1 VGRDKEQHMRKL
13 ARRQLLYLAA
23 GALPSLR
30 LSPARADAYPARPIR
45 IICGFPAGGT
55 ADIAARLM
63 GHWLSERL
71 GQQFIVDNRIGAST
85 NIATEAV
92 AHAAADGCT
101 LLAATATNTINP
113 SLFDDLS
120 FDFIR
125 DIAMV
130 GGIARNPLVLL
141 VHPSVPATTLA
152 EFVAYAKA
160 NPGKVTLASSGIGTI
175 PHVTGELFKMK
186 TGTNMLD
193 VPYRGSVPM
202 LTDLLAGRVQ
212 AAFDPLVTTEHIKSG
227 ELRALG
233 VTTDKRWPLLPDL
246 PAISES
252 LPGFEASGWTAIAAP
267 KATDPAIVQKLNSE
281 INAGLADPGV
291 GTGLAAFGGSPFFG
305 SPADLDKL
313 AAGDTAKWRAVI
325 KFANIKPT

>member
-1 VGRDKEQHMRKL
+1 MRKFT
-13 ARRQLLYLAA
+13 RRQLLYLA
-23 GALPSLR
+23 GALPAVR
-30 LSPARADAYPARPIR
+30 LSPVRADAYPSRPVR

-63 GHWLSERL
+63 AHWLSERL
-71 GQQFIVDNRIGAST
+71 GQQFIVDNRTGAST

-92 AHAAADGCT
+92 AHASADGYT

-113 SLFDDLS
+113 SLFNDLS

-130 GGIARNPLVLL
+130 GGITRNPLVLL
-141 VHPSVPATTLA
+141 VHPSVPANTLS
-152 EFVAYAKA
+152 EFIAYAKA
-160 NPGKVTLASSGIGTI
+160 NPGKVTLASPGIGTI
-175 PHVTGELFKMK
+175 PHVTGELFKMQ

-193 VPYRGSVPM
+193 VPYRGSAPM
-202 LTDLLAGRVQ
+202 ETDLLAGRVQ
-212 AAFDPLVTTEHIKSG
+212 AAFDPLVTTAHIKSG

-246 PAISES
+246 PAIKEV
-252 LPGFEASGWTAIAAP
+252 LPGFEASGWTAIGAP
-267 KATDPAIVQKLNSE
+267 KQTDPGIVQKLNSE
-281 INAGLADPGV
+281 IIAGLADPGV
-291 GTGLAAFGGSPFFG
+291 GAGLAGFGGSPFLG
-305 SPADLDKL
+305 SPAELDKL
-313 AAGDTAKWRAVI
+313 VAEDTAKWRAVI